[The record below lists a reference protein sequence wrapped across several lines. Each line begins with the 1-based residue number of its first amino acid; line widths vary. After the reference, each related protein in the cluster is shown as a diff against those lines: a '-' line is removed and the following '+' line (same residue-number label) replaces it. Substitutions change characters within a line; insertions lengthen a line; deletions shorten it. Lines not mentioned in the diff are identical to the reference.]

1 VILDDL
7 EGSSH
12 RIQGSQ
18 RNNKAGPM
26 TQVLDAVRFGAERSG
41 ERAAL
46 PIAHALKDAIEMLAT
61 AKTAIDQMTE
71 MLHYFTRLG
80 DSGPLRDY
88 REVKANLLRSRALLS
103 AQPDTVAQLT
113 EAALR
118 LSKLID
124 INALRTNANPKLIE
138 TQKTAA
144 APGGVP
150 SVAKMRPSE
159 SQKPRAAARPSEH
172 PAVVTEAGPSRP
184 RPTRRGFFDQTV
196 ANAVFSEIES
206 ILQHP
211 TKASDGAGVRASPGR
226 ARSASS

>member
-1 VILDDL
+1 
-7 EGSSH
+7 
-12 RIQGSQ
+12 
-18 RNNKAGPM
+18 M

-41 ERAAL
+41 EAAAL
-46 PIAHALKDAIEMLAT
+46 PVAHALKDAIEMLAT

-103 AQPDTVAQLT
+103 TQPDTVAQLT

-124 INALRTNANPKLIE
+124 INALRTTPSPKRIE
-138 TQKTAA
+138 TPKTTS
-144 APGGVP
+144 APAGLQSAP
-150 SVAKMRPSE
+150 KIRPSE
-159 SQKPRAAARPSEH
+159 SQKPRPVGPSEL
-172 PAVVTEAGPSRP
+172 PAVVPEAAAPRQRP
-184 RPTRRGFFDQTV
+184 ARRGFFDQTV

-206 ILQHP
+206 ILRHP
-211 TKASDGAGVRASPGR
+211 T
-226 ARSASS
+226 ARP

>member
-1 VILDDL
+1 
-7 EGSSH
+7 
-12 RIQGSQ
+12 
-18 RNNKAGPM
+18 M

-80 DSGPLRDY
+80 DTGPLRDY

-124 INALRTNANPKLIE
+124 INALRITATPKLIE

-144 APGGVP
+144 VPAAVP
-150 SVAKMRPSE
+150 SVSKTRPTE
-159 SQKPRAAARPSEH
+159 SPKPRAARSSEH
-172 PAVVTEAGPSRP
+172 PAVVAEASPRRP
-184 RPTRRGFFDQTV
+184 RPAQRGFFDQTV

-206 ILQHP
+206 ILRHP
-211 TKASDGAGVRASPGR
+211 TDAADDAGVRAGQR
-226 ARSASS
+226 QARPPSS

>member
-1 VILDDL
+1 
-7 EGSSH
+7 
-12 RIQGSQ
+12 
-18 RNNKAGPM
+18 M

-41 ERAAL
+41 ARAAL

-80 DSGPLRDY
+80 DTGPLRDY

-124 INALRTNANPKLIE
+124 LNALRITATPKLIE
-138 TQKTAA
+138 TQRSAA
-144 APGGVP
+144 VPTGGP
-150 SVAKMRPSE
+150 SVSKTRPTE
-159 SQKPRAAARPSEH
+159 SPKPRAARSNE
-172 PAVVTEAGPSRP
+172 PAVVAEADSPRP
-184 RPTRRGFFDQTV
+184 RPARRGFFDQTV

-206 ILQHP
+206 ILRHP
-211 TKASDGAGVRASPGR
+211 TDDADGAGARASQGQ
-226 ARSASS
+226 ARPPAS

>member
-1 VILDDL
+1 
-7 EGSSH
+7 
-12 RIQGSQ
+12 
-18 RNNKAGPM
+18 M
-26 TQVLDAVRFGAERSG
+26 TQVVHAVRFGAERSG
-41 ERAAL
+41 ETPAL

-61 AKTAIDQMTE
+61 AKTAIDHMTE

-124 INALRTNANPKLIE
+124 INALRTTTNPKLIE

-144 APGGVP
+144 APAEARSVP
-150 SVAKMRPSE
+150 KMRPSE
-159 SQKPRAAARPSEH
+159 SPKPRPARPSEA
-172 PAVVTEAGPSRP
+172 PVVVTEAGPPRARP
-184 RPTRRGFFDQTV
+184 ARRGFFDQTI

-206 ILQHP
+206 ILSHP
-211 TKASDGAGVRASPGR
+211 AATPDGAGVRASQGR
-226 ARSASS
+226 PRSASS

>member
-1 VILDDL
+1 
-7 EGSSH
+7 
-12 RIQGSQ
+12 
-18 RNNKAGPM
+18 M

-41 ERAAL
+41 ETAAL

-61 AKTAIDQMTE
+61 AKSAIDQMTE
-71 MLHYFTRLG
+71 MLHYFTGLG
-80 DSGPLRDY
+80 DTGPLRDY

-124 INALRTNANPKLIE
+124 VNALRTTANPKLIE

-144 APGGVP
+144 APA
-150 SVAKMRPSE
+150 SVQGAPKPRPNE
-159 SQKPRAAARPSEH
+159 SQKPRAPRSSERQPIIAE
-172 PAVVTEAGPSRP
+172 PAPRP
-184 RPTRRGFFDQTV
+184 RGARRSFFDQTV

-206 ILQHP
+206 ILRHP
-211 TKASDGAGVRASPGR
+211 PDRP
-226 ARSASS
+226 

>member
-1 VILDDL
+1 
-7 EGSSH
+7 
-12 RIQGSQ
+12 
-18 RNNKAGPM
+18 M
-26 TQVLDAVRFGAERSG
+26 TQMLNAVRFGPDRSG
-41 ERAAL
+41 ETAAL

-71 MLHYFTRLG
+71 MLHYFTGLG
-80 DSGPLRDY
+80 GSGPLRDY

-124 INALRTNANPKLIE
+124 INALRTNTNPKLIE

-144 APGGVP
+144 APAEVRSVP
-150 SVAKMRPSE
+150 KLRPSE
-159 SQKPRAAARPSEH
+159 SQKPRAARPSEH
-172 PAVVTEAGPSRP
+172 PVVVAEAGPP
-184 RPTRRGFFDQTV
+184 RARLARRGFFDQTV

-206 ILQHP
+206 ILSHP
-211 TKASDGAGVRASPGR
+211 TGTPDGVGVGASQGR

>member
-1 VILDDL
+1 
-7 EGSSH
+7 
-12 RIQGSQ
+12 
-18 RNNKAGPM
+18 M

-80 DSGPLRDY
+80 DTGPLRDY

-124 INALRTNANPKLIE
+124 VNALRITATPKLIE
-138 TQKTAA
+138 TQKTAVVPA
-144 APGGVP
+144 GGP
-150 SVAKMRPSE
+150 SASKTRPTE
-159 SQKPRAAARPSEH
+159 SPKPRAARSSEH
-172 PAVVTEAGPSRP
+172 PAVEASPPRP
-184 RPTRRGFFDQTV
+184 RPARRGFFDQTV

-206 ILQHP
+206 ILRHP
-211 TKASDGAGVRASPGR
+211 TDAADGAGARASQGQ
-226 ARSASS
+226 ARRPSS

>member
-1 VILDDL
+1 
-7 EGSSH
+7 
-12 RIQGSQ
+12 
-18 RNNKAGPM
+18 M
-26 TQVLDAVRFGAERSG
+26 TQVLEAVRFGAERSG

-124 INALRTNANPKLIE
+124 INALRTTANPKLIE
-138 TQKTAA
+138 TQQTAA
-144 APGGVP
+144 APGGVQ
-150 SVAKMRPSE
+150 SIAKIRPSA
-159 SQKPRAAARPSEH
+159 SQKPRAARPSEH
-172 PAVVTEAGPSRP
+172 PAVVAEAGPPRP
-184 RPTRRGFFDQTV
+184 RPARRGFFDQTV

-211 TKASDGAGVRASPGR
+211 IEAPDGAGVRASQGR

>member
-1 VILDDL
+1 
-7 EGSSH
+7 
-12 RIQGSQ
+12 
-18 RNNKAGPM
+18 M

-41 ERAAL
+41 ETAAL

-124 INALRTNANPKLIE
+124 INALRTTGKSKLIE
-138 TQKTAA
+138 TQKTTVALA
-144 APGGVP
+144 GAQSVP
-150 SVAKMRPSE
+150 KKRPSE
-159 SQKPRAAARPSEH
+159 SPKPQAAKPSEH
-172 PAVVTEAGPSRP
+172 PAVVAEAGPPRP
-184 RPTRRGFFDQTV
+184 RPARRGFFDQTV

-206 ILQHP
+206 ILRHP
-211 TKASDGAGVRASPGR
+211 TDAADGAGAHATQGR